1 LIDPTELFPEIPN
14 IYDFPSIHAGMLY
27 DNERVEKYKS
37 AIKEI
42 IKPGDVVADIG
53 TGTGLLAFLCLKAGA
68 KKVHA
73 IERTSA
79 IEWAK
84 KIADKNG
91 LSDKIEFYNAD
102 SLDCELGE
110 KVDVIISELIG
121 HIAFEEGMAESL
133 FDAKERFLLPNGIM
147 IPEKVELKIAL
158 VEDSQVY
165 SDCIDCWDYIEGI
178 DFSPIRNEAV
188 NACYLVDLKSHYLLS
203 KPTTF
208 IEVNFEN
215 VGRFIQFLEDQDFEL
230 NKEDL
235 IKEIEAYCV
244 NLKSIP
250 LKSREFFISVLKFA
264 SSYGQLDNCINCIKS
279 PYIDVQDTL
288 ELDHEEMLARIK
300 NLERFNLLNY
310 DEFDP
315 CEDGQIVIGVI
326 GSEID
331 DDFNLSFEIREFL
344 QNDINKLKSF
354 FIDLTFN
361 ELD

>member
-1 LIDPTELFPEIPN
+1 MKKEELVTSISILLN
-14 IYDFPSIHAGMLY
+14 RPSREESDVDYFENKKHDDL
-27 DNERVEKYKS
+27 VEDLRQYLNS
-37 AIKEI
+37 NS
-42 IKPGDVVADIG
+42 DYIG
-53 TGTGLLAFLCLKAGA
+53 AP
-68 KKVHA
+68 
-73 IERTSA
+73 
-79 IEWAK
+79 
-84 KIADKNG
+84 
-91 LSDKIEFYNAD
+91 KIEVLQGLNDHGVDLILTSHNNLKIGFQIKSHVDVKSPDFASNVKRQIAESAFHGIQKLYILICAPFSSGKENYKAKISHLLSELSSYKTNYHCTYSPLSCVGLFLDNKILDQVKFY
-102 SLDCELGE
+102 SVKKQYTIE
-110 KVDVIISELIG
+110 KVDKRKIIDE
-121 HIAFEEGMAESL
+121 IAPEE
-133 FDAKERFLLPNGIM
+133 FK
-147 IPEKVELKIAL
+147 
-158 VEDSQVY
+158 
-165 SDCIDCWDYIEGI
+165 
-178 DFSPIRNEAV
+178 
-188 NACYLVDLKSHYLLS
+188 
-203 KPTTF
+203 TTF
-208 IEVNFEN
+208 LHKLKEENSINFEN

-264 SSYGQLDNCINCIKS
+264 SSYGQLGNCINCIKS

-315 CEDGQIVIGVI
+315 WEDGQIVIGVI